1 MPMKLNV
8 GLSRKVG
15 EPNYG
20 SRGASV
26 NLELE
31 LDNSLVEQPERLRD
45 RIRQLYQLAKAS
57 VDEELNGTGQQP
69 VLGNG
74 QGNNHPLDQNNGRG
88 LDQYRMNGNGS
99 SNGNGRSTDGGG
111 PRQATSSQVKAIH
124 AIASRNRIDVGRLV
138 KDRFSVQ
145 RPDDLSISDASTL
158 IDELKSA
165 QAGASQ

>member
-1 MPMKLNV
+1 NFMPMKLNV

-57 VDEELNGTGQQP
+57 VDEELNGNSQEPANGG
-69 VLGNG
+69 GNG
-74 QGNNHPLDQNNGRG
+74 HSFDR
-88 LDQYRMNGNGS
+88 YRTNGNG
-99 SNGNGRSTDGGG
+99 NGTNNGHSTNGHG

-124 AIASRNRIDVGRLV
+124 AIAGRNRIDVARLV
-138 KDRFSVQ
+138 QDRFHVQ
-145 RPDDLSISDASTL
+145 RPDDLSITDASTL
-158 IDELKSA
+158 IDELKA
-165 QAGASQ
+165 VPAGPSR

>member
-31 LDNSLVEQPERLRD
+31 LDASLVEQPERLRD
-45 RIRQLYQLAKAS
+45 RIRQLYQLANES
-57 VDEELNGTGQQP
+57 VDAELNGHSHAP
-69 VLGNG
+69 ANG
-74 QGNNHPLDQNNGRG
+74 HSQEHG
-88 LDQYRMNGNGS
+88 LDRYRMNGNGHGYNNAS
-99 SNGNGRSTDGGG
+99 GNGHSQSNGNG
-111 PRQATSSQVKAIH
+111 PRNATTSQVKAIH
-124 AIASRNRIDVGRLV
+124 AIASRNRIDVSRLV
-138 KDRFSVQ
+138 QDRFHVQ

-165 QAGASQ
+165 QSGASR

>member
-31 LDNSLVEQPERLRD
+31 LDNSLVEQPDRLRE
-45 RIRQLYQLAKAS
+45 RIRQLYQLAKVS
-57 VDEELNGTGQQP
+57 VDEELNGVGHQP
-69 VLGNG
+69 SNG
-74 QGNNHPLDQNNGRG
+74 SGSGI
-88 LDQYRMNGNGS
+88 DQYRMNGNGS
-99 SNGNGRSTDGGG
+99 SNGNGRSSNGHG

-124 AIASRNRIDVGRLV
+124 AIAGRNRIDVGRLV
-138 KDRFSVQ
+138 QDRFNVQ
-145 RPDDLSISDASTL
+145 RPDDLSISDASSL
-158 IDELKSA
+158 IDELKAA
-165 QAGASQ
+165 QSGASR